1 VTVREFSRLLN
12 VSYYSHSLHNIIDWL
27 RDRDV
32 LSHSSKIIRITER
45 GRRVYD
51 EIIRPILEVAEN
63 PDSILRYRAKL
74 SNEDKWKLL
83 RIYGKEES
91 TYEGKV
97 KVLLETLRNDG
108 GLTLEEIVSKTGINR
123 GVVIYLL
130 YRLEGLG
137 FVKIIGH
144 KWYTVDRKRV

>member
-1 VTVREFSRLLN
+1 M
-12 VSYYSHSLHNIIDWL
+12 

-108 GLTLEEIVSKTGINR
+108 KLTLE
-123 GVVIYLL
+123 
-130 YRLEGLG
+130 
-137 FVKIIGH
+137 
-144 KWYTVDRKRV
+144 